1 MRLSMQIQRLVDVI
15 AGGGLLFATV
25 VGYAIKK

>member
-1 MRLSMQIQRLVDVI
+1 MQIQRLVDVI